1 MREKICAFIN
11 PNMNPRVRI
20 SKAEKFALY
29 NNLSI
34 LLQAVKGYKTTID
47 LRNESYVYGT
57 VEETDAFMNV
67 TMKNSFF
74 TNSNGETVKFDTL
87 FVQSRNI
94 RCVHIPANVRKY

>member
-1 MREKICAFIN
+1 MREKICAFIK
-11 PNMNPRVRI
+11 PNMNPRERI

-57 VEETDAFMNV
+57 VEETDA
-67 TMKNSFF
+67 
-74 TNSNGETVKFDTL
+74 
-87 FVQSRNI
+87 
-94 RCVHIPANVRKY
+94 